1 MYAIVEAGTDAISG
15 GADRDYFSGTAGE
28 LRYYQSASRTF
39 LEMDT
44 DGDGVGDLFLRLDG
58 VIDLSASD
66 FVL

>member
-1 MYAIVEAGTDAISG
+1 MG
-15 GADRDYFSGTAGE
+15 GRADRSYFSTTGAWR
-28 LRYYQSASRTF
+28 LYHLASHTF

-44 DGDGVGDLFLRLDG
+44 DGDGVGDLFLLLDG